1 MFRMENWKIDML
13 FQKKK
18 CLFFIATEVVPVWW
32 LQGNLCAEG
41 TKHDRS

>member
-1 MFRMENWKIDML
+1 MFRMENWKMNML

-18 CLFFIATEVVPVWW
+18 CLFFIVTEVVQVWR
-32 LQGNLCAEG
+32 LQGNLCAGG